1 MLRLIS
7 HTAAVEQGASTLF
20 SIRSEQS
27 FDEVGI
33 ELPGGKIRISQNPAV
48 QRDGRLDAFDD
59 EHLKRAFHAADSLRA
74 VASLDNQLCNHR
86 IVIWRYDGCRIS
98 GGIPA
103 HTPASWCFELVN
115 PPPRRS
121 QPHRDL
127 RFNPAPHSPPPP
139 THLPT

>member
-27 FDEVGI
+27 FDEVSI
-33 ELPGGKIRISQNPAV
+33 ELPGGKIWISQNPAG

-74 VASLDNQLCNHR
+74 VASLDTQLCNHL
-86 IVIWRYDGCRIS
+86 IVIWGEHVVSIRR
-98 GGIPA
+98 GIPC
-103 HTPASWCFELVN
+103 HTRAS
-115 PPPRRS
+115 S
-121 QPHRDL
+121 
-127 RFNPAPHSPPPP
+127 
-139 THLPT
+139 